1 MGKLNTTEEAV
12 EQLKNIVKSEIGQ
25 PICLFWGRMSLK
37 TKMVILIIMTIYMI
51 GLLMYSLY
59 QLIN

>member
-1 MGKLNTTEEAV
+1 MSKPNTTEEAV

-25 PICLFWGRMSLK
+25 PICFFLGRMSLK
-37 TKMVILIIMTIYMI
+37 TKMIILIIMTIYMI
-51 GLLMYSLY
+51 GILMYSLY